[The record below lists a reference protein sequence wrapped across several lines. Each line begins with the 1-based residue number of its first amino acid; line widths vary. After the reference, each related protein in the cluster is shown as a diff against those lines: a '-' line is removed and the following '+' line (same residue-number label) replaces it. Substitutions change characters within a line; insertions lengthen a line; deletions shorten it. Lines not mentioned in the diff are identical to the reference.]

1 VVKIQIFSDLHADV
15 NKTKPIAIGSDV
27 DVVAVAG
34 DIMEGAEN
42 SFVTLR
48 TIVPESVPIIMTM
61 GNHEYYHRFLGEEL
75 EFAMA
80 IAPNFNIRLLENS
93 STVITS
99 RTAIDKVVFCG
110 ASLWTDYRLFGD
122 HNACAAMHAA
132 RLGMNDHR
140 LIGWKRDPWL
150 RFRPQE
156 AAMLHARSRA
166 FFAEALATVPPDDAS
181 PVVFLSHHAP
191 DFRSVAPRH
200 ATDILTAAFASNML
214 VELLGETPDRKLI
227 DADRDIDPKNSQ
239 SNNSGPRIDLFIH
252 GHVHN
257 SADYRV
263 GRTRVRVICNP
274 HGYGNENPSFNPSL
288 VVEI

>member
-1 VVKIQIFSDLHADV
+1 MKIQIFSDLHADV
-15 NKTKPIAIGSDV
+15 NKTKPIEIGADV

-48 TIVPESVPIIMTM
+48 TIVPEAIPIAMAM
-61 GNHEYYHRFLGEEL
+61 GNHEYYHRFFGEEL
-75 EFAMA
+75 EFAKT

-93 STVITS
+93 STTVTS
-99 RTAIDKVVFCG
+99 TSGVDKIRFYG

-122 HNACAAMHAA
+122 HNVGAAMHAA
-132 RLGMNDHR
+132 RYGMNDHR
-140 LIGWKRDPWL
+140 LIGWRREPWM

-166 FFAEALATVPPDDAS
+166 FFAEALATMPPDDAS
-181 PVVFLSHHAP
+181 PVVFLNHHAP
-191 DFRSVAPRH
+191 DFRSVAPRY
-200 ATDILTAAFASNML
+200 ASDILSAGFASNML
-214 VELLGETPDRKLI
+214 TELLGETAAQKPSEAASDV
-227 DADRDIDPKNSQ
+227 DATGAR
-239 SNNSGPRIDLFIH
+239 PRIDLVIH

-263 GRTRVRVICNP
+263 GCTRVICNP
-274 HGYGNENPSFNPSL
+274 HGYGAENPGFNPCL
-288 VVEI
+288 VVEV